1 MYFVTAHPP
10 PATAVETSSA
20 SVQLPDPNINFSTP
34 TCSSK
39 LPIESQT
46 VYGDS
51 STTSP
56 LDLSAGSSAGS
67 LTISEFLVYP
77 TVVTKAKPKQV
88 SKSARILT
96 SCESLALMEEK
107 KQKKEEEEKEK
118 ARRKKEREEKRLAKE
133 SEKRQKQKERET
145 KKAEQ
150 ARKME
155 ELAKKEE
162 QAQRKGQQ
170 KKVNEAVGE
179 YSGQKRKLTCG
190 SVKVYPIR
198 KRAKSDSTS
207 TSNQQSGQDTC
218 SVCFGVYKD
227 DVDGVYC
234 LVVTGSSVVKMT
246 VGSGVILI
254 VWKNVMEDI
263 CVLSVS
269 VILYEL
275 LFFWCSFASF
285 KLDNNIFDFL

>member
-1 MYFVTAHPP
+1 MYFVTAHRP
-10 PATAVETSSA
+10 PATGVETSSA

-67 LTISEFLVYP
+67 LNSSPISEFLVYP
-77 TVVTKAKPKQV
+77 TVVNKAKPKQV

-96 SCESLALMEEK
+96 SCESLALLEEK

-133 SEKRQKQKERET
+133 SEKRQKQQERET

-155 ELAKKEE
+155 ELAKKKEE

-227 DVDGVYC
+227 DVDEDTGCILPGRDWIQCCEDDCGVWSHINC
-234 LVVTGSSVVKMT
+234 LEECYGGYMCAVCQCNFV
-246 VGSGVILI
+246 
-254 VWKNVMEDI
+254 
-263 CVLSVS
+263 
-269 VILYEL
+269 
-275 LFFWCSFASF
+275 
-285 KLDNNIFDFL
+285 

>member
-1 MYFVTAHPP
+1 MYFVTAHRP
-10 PATAVETSSA
+10 PATGVETSSA

-67 LTISEFLVYP
+67 LNSSPISEFLVYP
-77 TVVTKAKPKQV
+77 TVVNKAKPKQV

-96 SCESLALMEEK
+96 SCESLALLEEK

-133 SEKRQKQKERET
+133 SEKRQKQQERET

-155 ELAKKEE
+155 ELAKKKEE

-190 SVKVYPIR
+190 SVK
-198 KRAKSDSTS
+198 
-207 TSNQQSGQDTC
+207 
-218 SVCFGVYKD
+218 
-227 DVDGVYC
+227 
-234 LVVTGSSVVKMT
+234 
-246 VGSGVILI
+246 
-254 VWKNVMEDI
+254 
-263 CVLSVS
+263 LSV
-269 VILYEL
+269 
-275 LFFWCSFASF
+275 
-285 KLDNNIFDFL
+285 